1 MPYVLPVGTSLR
13 ARYKIAR
20 VLDQS
25 RLRNVYVAEDQHL
38 RGKLWVIK
46 QMQPIGVDAGERS
59 RLLTQFQAEA
69 MLLSQLEHAC
79 LPKLVD
85 FFAQD
90 SSLFVI
96 REFVPGN
103 DLQSILNQRQVPF
116 LEDEALRISLQLC
129 DLMVFLFKKKLA
141 PIVLRDMS
149 LPNLILTPEG
159 RVLLVDLG
167 FSRLFQREARTG
179 PPDYAAPEQFTGEGN
194 YDARTLVY
202 NLGALTY
209 HLVTGVN
216 PGSSP
221 FNLVPISHLN
231 PRVSESA
238 RTLIEKCTRNE
249 PRDRPGSLA
258 ELKKALESALTQKGK
273 APRPASRSEKS
284 SPLVGAGGGVRRTK
298 RISPRLKAWLLGA
311 LLTVLMGGGLV
322 AIYHYMLSSSTGL

>member
-13 ARYKIAR
+13 ARYKIGR

-46 QMQPIGVDAGERS
+46 QMQPLGVDATERN

-69 MLLSQLEHAC
+69 MLLSQIEHPS

-96 REFVPGN
+96 REFVPGS
-103 DLQSILNQRQVPF
+103 DLQSVLQQRQGPF
-116 LEDEALRISLQLC
+116 GEDEALRIALQIC
-129 DLMVFLFKKKLA
+129 DLMNFLFKKKLA
-141 PIVLRDMS
+141 PVVLRDMS
-149 LPNLILTPEG
+149 LPNLIMTPEG

-202 NLGALTY
+202 NLGALLY
-209 HLVTGVN
+209 HLVTAVN

-221 FNLVPISHLN
+221 FNLVPVSHLN
-231 PRVSESA
+231 PQISEA
-238 RTLIEKCTRNE
+238 TRNLIEKCTRNE
-249 PRDRPGSLA
+249 ARDRPGSLS
-258 ELKKALESALTQKGK
+258 ELKKTLESSLNRSGK
-273 APRPASRSEKS
+273 SRVEAARAASRPEKARAPKKPRG
-284 SPLVGAGGGVRRTK
+284 PLL
-298 RISPRLKAWLLGA
+298 SPRLKAWLLGS
-311 LLTVLMGGGLV
+311 LLTVLMGGGLF
-322 AIYHYMLSSSTGL
+322 AIYYYLLSPHAPG